1 MTQQPEPKPQPHRSI
16 LRDLAP
22 SKGQLMGLAIGLL
35 TVSNIGAWAMLATNK
50 APKVVTVGITEMTQ
64 GFIARESLGK
74 ITPEEAR
81 LRMEA
86 YLAVSQDT
94 LKRIAV
100 EDGVVV
106 LARECVLAGE
116 HADWTKVVDAAV
128 KTTMQAALGQTPA
141 PKATPV
147 SNAGLFAK
155 NGAGRD

>member
-1 MTQQPEPKPQPHRSI
+1 MAEQPVPKPQPQRST

-22 SKGQLMGLAIGLL
+22 TKGQLMGLAIGLL

-50 APKVVTVGITEMTQ
+50 APKFVTVGITEMTQ

-86 YLAVSQDT
+86 YLAVSQET

-100 EDGVVV
+100 EDDVVV

-116 HADWTKVVDAAV
+116 SADWTKMVDAAV
-128 KTTMQAALGQTPA
+128 KTSMQTALAQPA
-141 PKATPV
+141 TLQPTPV